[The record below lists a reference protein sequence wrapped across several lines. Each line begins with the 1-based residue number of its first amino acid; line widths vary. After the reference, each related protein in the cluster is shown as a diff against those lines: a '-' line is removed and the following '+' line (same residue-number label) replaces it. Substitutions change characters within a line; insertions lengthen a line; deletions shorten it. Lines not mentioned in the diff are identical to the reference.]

1 MRLIKSLA
9 IAFAS
14 ALVIAPVASAADH
27 QRTLCQRAHPIRSSI
42 VKKHGERA
50 AGRDICEKGVVR
62 EKKGGTRPPTKH
74 EKAKYLR
81 VLRRLNSP
89 PPSPLLVRVA
99 VPPKQPPAGTATASV
114 AAPGGGTLDRIAQCE
129 SGGSP
134 TAVNPNGHYGKYQFD
149 LQTWQSVGGSGNPAA
164 APEAEQDRRAATLY
178 AQRGGSPWACAG

>member
-99 VPPKQPPAGTATASV
+99 
-114 AAPGGGTLDRIAQCE
+114 APGGGTLDRIAQCE